1 MIKKLLRRAEIN
13 RAVLYALFVKIWGI
27 TAGVITALVIATK
40 FTPELQGYYYTFVG
54 VMAFQFL
61 VELGLGN
68 VILQFASHEWS
79 DLSLDDTGHIVGK
92 ESALSRLQS
101 LAQFAFQWYLY
112 ASIILTVIL
121 AVGGYY
127 FFSRDISTKLS
138 WTGPWISLSILTG
151 ILFCLVPIWSL
162 LEGCNQVTSVYLYR
176 LIQGICSTL
185 IMWLAIYFGAGL
197 WVTTFS
203 SMAVLFCALGF
214 LAYNYRPFIRALF
227 RKPATTTVS
236 RIDWRTEIL
245 PLQWRTTVTWV
256 IGYFSFTLF
265 TPVLF
270 FYHGSVIAGQM
281 GMTWNVISA
290 ISAISGSWIIPKVPQ
305 FGILIAQKRYE
316 ELDSIFWRTTKI
328 VITMTILMGIVI
340 FIAMILLNWSN
351 HPLTS
356 RLLTPLPF
364 SIFLLA
370 QVISVTFYPFALYL
384 RAHKREPLL
393 AISVAQGILVA
404 AFTILLGKY
413 YSATGIA
420 TGYLIVNMTLVPL
433 VGVIWYRCKSEWH
446 KS

>member
-1 MIKKLLRRAEIN
+1 MIKGFLRKIEVN
-13 RAVLYALFVKIWGI
+13 RAVLYALLAKSWSMV
-27 TAGVITALVIATK
+27 AGVVTVLVIATK

-79 DLSLDDTGHIVGK
+79 DLSLDSTGHIVGK
-92 ESALSRLQS
+92 GSALSRLQS

-127 FFSRDISTKLS
+127 FFSRDISTKIN

-162 LEGCNQVTSVYLYR
+162 LEGCNQVASVYLYR
-176 LIQGICSTL
+176 LVQGICSSL
-185 IMWLAIYFGAGL
+185 IMWLAIYYGAGL
-197 WVTTFS
+197 WVTTLS
-203 SMAVLFCALGF
+203 SLAVLFCALGF
-214 LAYNYRPFIRALF
+214 LAYNYRPFLTTLLL
-227 RKPATTTVS
+227 KPVITVS

-245 PLQWRTTVTWV
+245 PLQWRTTVTWL

-270 FYHGSVIAGQM
+270 FYHGAVIAGQM
-281 GMTWNVISA
+281 GMTWNVISG
-290 ISAISGSWIIPKVPQ
+290 ISAISGSWIVPKVPQ

-328 VITMTILMGIVI
+328 VITMTILMAIVI
-340 FIAMILLNWSN
+340 FIAMVLLSWLN
-351 HPLTS
+351 HPLIS
-356 RLLTPLPF
+356 RLLTPLSF
-364 SIFLLA
+364 SLFLLA
-370 QVISVTFYPFALYL
+370 QVISVTFYPFSLYL

-420 TGYLIVNMTLVPL
+420 TGYLIVNMALVPL